1 MVKSLLEHLL
11 QPLQPSH
18 VLVHAGPAN
27 LLAPKAIW
35 HGAEPQRPEERVVHG
50 GLAAAL
56 RPSRR
61 FGGEEGV
68 DPRIGA
74 GKVAGRR
81 ELRTI
86 AFFVEAMKQVEPGE
100 PVLFFGVGP
109 TLHHVFLAAGKASE
123 IHLADYLPAN
133 LSELARW
140 IERHA
145 DAHDWRPFVRYT
157 LQCEGVASPTERQI
171 REREE
176 ITRAKITK
184 LLQVDARH
192 ADPLGERNG
201 SRYGTVISAYCADSA
216 TGDRATWE
224 TFVQHIAGLVRP
236 GGMFITAALRR
247 CRRYLVGGKAFPSA
261 DVDENDLRAVLE
273 PQFVCEGGSI
283 EAWDLAEHES
293 QGYTGIVLGWARRS
307 VQAAVGG

>member
-1 MVKSLLEHLL
+1 MGLLRIVKIVPWRILLGGDRAGLIRSRE
-11 QPLQPSH
+11 
-18 VLVHAGPAN
+18 LVCG
-27 LLAPKAIW
+27 LTR
-35 HGAEPQRPEERVVHG
+35 QRR
-50 GLAAAL
+50 
-56 RPSRR
+56 
-61 FGGEEGV
+61 
-68 DPRIGA
+68 
-74 GKVAGRR
+74 VAGSPRA
-81 ELRTI
+81 T
-86 AFFVEAMKQVEPGE
+86 G
-100 PVLFFGVGP
+100 
-109 TLHHVFLAAGKASE
+109 
-123 IHLADYLPAN
+123 
-133 LSELARW
+133 
-140 IERHA
+140 

-176 ITRAKITK
+176 ITRSRITK

-224 TFVQHIAGLVRP
+224 TFMQHIAGLVRP

-293 QGYTGIVLGWARRS
+293 QGYTGIVLGWAWRS
-307 VQAAVGG
+307 VQVAVGG